1 MKRIHLLLTAIVAL
15 AAIALVVERQPAE
28 AVWRQFGGGN
38 SAWFYQI
45 TRACRDGAF
54 LEIASNQGALSRPV
68 DLKQF
73 NGLNAAVFSESL
85 VSSAIEAK
93 PLEEPLLVSYYELGG
108 GSGQEIVN
116 FYGSATFI
124 FEERLDI
131 STLPKLVLNQF
142 GGLLNF
148 IDIIDIEDRD
158 CFVGVPP
165 IADGRVNGFD
175 SWATAAIYCE
185 DDMVKVYA
193 ITADSTGQIAFA
205 VPNSEIIAKGKP
217 TSNTLLDS
225 APSPLGGTISLYL
238 LTSGE
243 LQLVG
248 PSLPP
253 ETAKGYS
260 FTFAGCVGVT

>member
-1 MKRIHLLLTAIVAL
+1 MKRIHLFLTVIVAL
-15 AAIALVVERQPAE
+15 GAIALVVERQPAQ
-28 AVWRQFGGGN
+28 AVWRQFGGGA
-38 SAWFYQI
+38 SAWYYQI
-45 TRACRDGAF
+45 SRACRDGAF
-54 LEIASNQGALSRPV
+54 VEIASNQGALARQV
-68 DLKQF
+68 NLKQF
-73 NGLNAAVFSESL
+73 NGLAANVFSESL
-85 VSSAIEAK
+85 VDTFIQAEALET
-93 PLEEPLLVSYYELGG
+93 PLYIVEYDLGG
-108 GSGQEIVN
+108 GTSTDVVN

-131 STLPKLVLNQF
+131 SALPKLVLNQF
-142 GGLLNF
+142 GATANF

-175 SWATAAIYCE
+175 SWATAAVYCE

-193 ITADSTGQIAFA
+193 ITAASSGQIAFA
-205 VPNSEIIAKGKP
+205 VPNSEIAGRGKP
-217 TSNTLLDS
+217 ASNTLLDS
-225 APSPLGGTISLYL
+225 APSPLGGTINLYL

-253 ETAKGYS
+253 ETEKGYS
-260 FTFAGCVGVT
+260 FTFAGCGG